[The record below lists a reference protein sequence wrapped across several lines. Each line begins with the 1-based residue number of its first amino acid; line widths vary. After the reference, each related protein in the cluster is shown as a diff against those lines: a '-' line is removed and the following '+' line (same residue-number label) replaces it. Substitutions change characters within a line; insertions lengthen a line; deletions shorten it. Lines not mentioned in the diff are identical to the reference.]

1 MGSYPWGPHGPQSG
15 PNQVTPNP
23 TPAWVPPPPAAS
35 GGSWGVPAPSGGG
48 GGAVNTNYTYTFK
61 RGPKHYWLGLILA
74 AIFGPLGLFYASKKG
89 ALLLLVLLFAVPLTL
104 ATLGGWHGAFL
115 RHPLNVLGN
124 DRVMD
129 GMWRLCVLGSL
140 VWCVFGVRRYNK
152 QFKEVKQ
159 GSPARATR
167 ICEVRRTPA
176 SRGNS

>member
-1 MGSYPWGPHGPQSG
+1 VRRLNGKLSVG
-15 PNQVTPNP
+15 T
-23 TPAWVPPPPAAS
+23 AWIAERSKPGNAESDAGLGAAAT
-35 GGSWGVPAPSGGG
+35 GGERRFLGCSCAVWRR

-89 ALLLLVLLFAVPLTL
+89 ALLLLVLLFAVPYTL

-152 QFKEVKQ
+152 QFKEVK
-159 GSPARATR
+159 
-167 ICEVRRTPA
+167 
-176 SRGNS
+176 